1 MRTTND
7 EPVTMAERY
16 SGAIESSN
24 LRVREVAGDVDLLVA
39 AGLAGNCLAGAL
51 LRLQVEY
58 DTVRGEHRAAEARLR
73 AAEIDAARQKGDYVD
88 EGGAVISTAEQRAG
102 AINAASEVQALTDHV
117 MILAALPSLRGA
129 KEMLGHHALA
139 RAQELKYS
147 LTTPQVL
154 RLAGAALDV
163 FLSPQCRPCKG
174 VGFTGSL
181 QRGQQQKRCD
191 ACRATGSRR
200 YSVGKDEQSRA
211 FVFALLLDLSHMVDT
226 AAADMARQRAAVRE
240 AKAMLLRAEAGLP
253 EEGF

>member
-24 LRVREVAGDVDLLVA
+24 LRVRETAGDVDLLVA

-58 DTVRGEHRAAEARLR
+58 DTVRGEHQSAEARLR
-73 AAEIDAARQKGDYVD
+73 AAEAEAGRQKGDRVD
-88 EGGAVISTAEQRAG
+88 ADGVKTTADDRAAAIAG
-102 AINAASEVQALTDHV
+102 AAAAQALTDHV

-139 RAQELKYS
+139 RARELRYG
-147 LTTPQVL
+147 LTTEQVL

-163 FLSPQCRPCKG
+163 FLSPQCRVCKG

-181 QRGQQQKRCD
+181 LRGQQQKRCD

-253 EEGF
+253 EEDA